1 MFGHG
6 FDGLG
11 GFRVIK
17 SLYFERGII
26 FHKKLLVFS
35 LLLDLLKTRGWEKL
49 LVVLLGLDRNS
60 IVLVESQLF
69 RSQNNI
75 PLYIDLPGGGALLY
89 VGFIYVLRQVTGDKI
104 KFISIV
110 HQQFRSLCV
119 FSKR

>member
-1 MFGHG
+1 MELKKFLEAFGVVFVVFEEFFGNLFVVFGHG
-6 FDGLG
+6 FDGFG

-60 IVLVESQLF
+60 IVLFESQLF
-69 RSQNNI
+69 RTQNNI
-75 PLYIDLPGGGALLY
+75 PL
-89 VGFIYVLRQVTGDKI
+89 
-104 KFISIV
+104 
-110 HQQFRSLCV
+110 
-119 FSKR
+119 